1 MCVHRNI
8 PELGTVF
15 ERRVT
20 AVSWDMEE
28 LRRMLKILSNF
39 NGEEYWDVIHRVE
52 LLLVNSAGEL

>member
-15 ERRVT
+15 ERRETV
-20 AVSWDMEE
+20 VSWGMEE

-39 NGEEYWDVIHRVE
+39 NGEEYWDVIHCVE
-52 LLLVNSAGEL
+52 LLLVSSTGEL